1 MEDFDSN
8 KIMHQLNITKIL
20 VVGVIISMFIGVF
33 GLAVNQRGYS
43 QQLGKKEL
51 QINSLIDEIGE
62 LKEDNFNIQ
71 NKFSKQNEI
80 ILGNINIIEDMTDA
94 IGEGDV
100 EVTGL
105 KDKIEAVH
113 EDFELVLS
121 EKEKAFLEVQRKNT
135 ELQKIYSQIKENQK
149 IITVLLVGTNQNLT
163 DTILLMI
170 INPES
175 EEIVALSIP
184 RDLYING
191 RKINSIF
198 TLYGMS
204 SLRDKVAEITGLFP
218 DKYVMVDFEGFEEA
232 VELINGI
239 DVYVREDL
247 YDKYFPTENNGYTVY
262 EISKGYHHMDGGEA
276 LDYARSRKS
285 TSDFDRAKRQQDI
298 IEAVRLKLKTMHLV
312 NDLPKAKELYDII
325 SNYVETDVTV
335 FEALYYLDEFQNY
348 KMVSGNVL
356 DTTNYLYATR
366 STKGEYILLPREE
379 NYNQIQEAIVELIK
393 K

>member
-1 MEDFDSN
+1 MENFDSK
-8 KIMHQLNITKIL
+8 KIIHQLNVTRIL
-20 VVGVIISMFIGVF
+20 VFGVIVSLFIGIF
-33 GLAVNQRGYS
+33 GLATNQRYYT
-43 QQLGKKEL
+43 QELGTKEL

-71 NKFSKQNEI
+71 NTFTKQNEI
-80 ILGNINIIEDMTDA
+80 ILGNINIIEDITNT

-100 EVTGL
+100 EVSGL
-105 KDKIEAVH
+105 KEKIKAVH
-113 EDFELVLS
+113 EDFELVLT
-121 EKEKAFLEVQRKNT
+121 EKEKAFLELQRKNN
-135 ELQKIYSQIKENQK
+135 ELQKIYAQIKENQK

-191 RKINSIF
+191 RKINSIY
-198 TLYGMS
+198 TLYGIS
-204 SLRDKVAEITGLFP
+204 ALRDQVADITGLFP
-218 DKYVMVDFEGFEEA
+218 DKYVMVDFEGFEKA
-232 VELINGI
+232 VELVDGI
-239 DVYVREDL
+239 DVYVRQDL

-298 IEAVRLKLKTMHLV
+298 IEAIRLKLKTMHLV

-325 SNYVETDVTV
+325 LDYVKTDVTI

-348 KMVSGNVL
+348 KMVNGNVL

-366 STKGEYILLPREE
+366 TTKGEYILLPREE
-379 NYNQIQEAIVELIK
+379 NYNQIQEAIVELIRK
-393 K
+393 